1 MTPGLSV
8 SEVRA
13 AARSHKSTAS
23 QKLPLQWAKTMSNP
37 SLTLSGLGEKV
48 EVHPDSRQRI
58 VTELYPRLLY
68 TFSDVVCYITNNPR
82 YVSTPQTL
90 GMGPNMY
97 FRATE
102 SELMQLFEWAVAGHE
117 LTVNQRVRP
126 GLIIVVN
133 KDVPS
138 ADKEWLEVDYAT
150 KTLLS
155 HLELS
160 PAFARLRE
168 VWKARGRSLS
178 TAEDLIHC
186 YYDSFRI
193 ICIPTLTNTTTDTIA
208 MQYQKLYDEIKTSSD
223 KLRKKKIQVGMNL
236 DVESFDKYMGS
247 AFSRLAKDLT
257 SSIDFHYMASKDTDR
272 PTKFREHVTN
282 LLVKLK
288 VEEEKQ
294 NRGVSGKFNAISET
308 AMVNRITPFIA
319 CCLASKIPP
328 AASSKGWLAVQIH
341 FVKIFEPM
349 LTCALNRKKQGDREI
364 LPGVSPSLGKVSR
377 HFLAL

>member
-1 MTPGLSV
+1 M
-8 SEVRA
+8 
-13 AARSHKSTAS
+13 ST
-23 QKLPLQWAKTMSNP
+23 P
-37 SLTLSGLGEKV
+37 SLTFSGLGEKF

-68 TFSDVVCYITNNPR
+68 TFSDVVCYITNNPKH
-82 YVSTPQTL
+82 VSTSLTL
-90 GMGPNMY
+90 DTQPNMY

-102 SELMQLFEWAVAGHE
+102 SELMQLFEWASAGHE
-117 LTVNQRVRP
+117 RTVNQRVRP

-160 PAFARLRE
+160 PAFAKLRE
-168 VWKARGRSLS
+168 VWKARGRTFS

-193 ICIPTLTNTTTDTIA
+193 ICIPTLAFATTEKIA
-208 MQYQKLYDEIKTSSD
+208 MQYRKLYDEIKKSSD
-223 KLRKKKIQVGMNL
+223 KLRKKKIQFGMNL

-282 LLVKLK
+282 LLVRLK

-294 NRGVSGKFNAISET
+294 NRGVSGKFNAISEK

-319 CCLASKIPP
+319 CCLASKIPS

-341 FVKIFEPM
+341 LVKIIEPM
-349 LTCALNRKKQGDREI
+349 LTCALNRKKRGD
-364 LPGVSPSLGKVSR
+364 
-377 HFLAL
+377 